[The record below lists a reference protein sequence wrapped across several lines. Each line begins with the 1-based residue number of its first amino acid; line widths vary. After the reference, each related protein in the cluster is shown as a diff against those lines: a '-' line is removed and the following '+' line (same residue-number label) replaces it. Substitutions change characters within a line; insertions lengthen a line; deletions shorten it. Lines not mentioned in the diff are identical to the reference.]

1 MIFYRWTKIRNEL
14 LDLFEQFTESD
25 LDYTPFPG
33 AWSVGKIFLHIAEC
47 EDYWI
52 HYVVRKELTQEPQY
66 DQKDFPSMY
75 AIKMKLKIS
84 QDRTNSFLETLK
96 EPDLDWRFK
105 TPDGVSWAL
114 FEILWHV
121 LEHELHH
128 RGELSLILGML
139 GRKGLDV

>member
-1 MIFYRWTKIRNEL
+1 MFYPWKKIRKQLLEMLDMFNESEL
-14 LDLFEQFTESD
+14 E
-25 LDYTPFPG
+25 YTPYPG

-52 HYVVRKELTQEPQY
+52 HFVARKELTEDPHY
-66 DQKDFPSMY
+66 ALKDYPSLG
-75 AIKMKLKIS
+75 AVRMKLRIS
-84 QDRTNSFLETLK
+84 EERTQSFIESLK
-96 EPDLDWRFK
+96 ETDLDWRFK
-105 TPDGVSWAL
+105 TPHGESLTL

-128 RGELSLILGML
+128 RGELSLILGLL